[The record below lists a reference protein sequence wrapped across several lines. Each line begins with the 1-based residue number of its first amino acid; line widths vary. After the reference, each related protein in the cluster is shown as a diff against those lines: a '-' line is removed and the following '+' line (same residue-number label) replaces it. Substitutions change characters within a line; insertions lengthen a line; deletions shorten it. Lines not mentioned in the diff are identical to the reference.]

1 MREAK
6 ILSSWKSIAN
16 YLGCGVRTAQRYDA
30 QRGLPVRRVSG
41 TTHSTVCA
49 FVEEIDLW
57 VASRPVRCDLEPQ
70 TLPKWENP
78 NGNNSLYLLRN
89 PEVLREVLITP
100 ELWRRPASHLTKK
113 RIDAV
118 LGELEWERS
127 GDELNLLEFMVRA
140 TLNLCGAHSAGFSTL
155 QRDKKRE
162 FFRWDAVVGSLAYA
176 VGGTTPRE
184 WSPCGLTL
192 ERQSAQLLFHQARYF
207 TYFADAQPPIVEG
220 LVLPVYLKDEPLG
233 TLWIVSH
240 DEVLKFNAE
249 HVRVMNEIAHRCAD
263 AIWQR
268 RQFNQCAPDSS
279 AQSMLA
285 GN

>member
-1 MREAK
+1 MRETK
-6 ILSSWKSIAN
+6 VLSSWKAIAA

-30 QRGLPVRRVSG
+30 DRGLPVRRVSG

-49 FVEEIDLW
+49 FIDEIDLW
-57 VASRPVRCDLEPQ
+57 VASRPIRSDLGSEA
-70 TLPKWENP
+70 LPKWENP
-78 NGNNSLYLLRN
+78 NGNSSLYLVRN
-89 PEVLREVLITP
+89 PEVLRKVLITP
-100 ELWRRPASHLTKK
+100 ELWRRPGSHVTQQ

-118 LGELEWERS
+118 LGQLECERS

-155 QRDKKRE
+155 KHDTKRE
-162 FFRWDAVVGSLAYA
+162 FFRWDAVVGSLAHA

-192 ERQSAQLLFHQARYF
+192 ERQSAQLLFYQARYF

-220 LVLPVYLKDEPLG
+220 LILPVYLKDEPLG

-240 DEVLKFNAE
+240 DEILQFNAE

-268 RQFNQCAPDSS
+268 RQENQCARDSS
-279 AQSMLA
+279 AQPIHA
-285 GN
+285 GD